1 MRGRGRSAHGDS
13 GLAPLPPPLIAGP
26 HALHPHK
33 PMPLVTPWPGPLG
46 KESLSPGC
54 SEVDR
59 GAGQALD
66 GSAAPCPAG
75 TGCSQSG
82 ARTRGGALLPG
93 TKGVLVLG
101 YPYQLSSRR
110 GPPPTPGA
118 PSSGLWGFRIYTD
131 TPALCLSPGPDGEGG
146 LVQMGWTWL
155 CPSGLGGKPAGTACP
170 LGKLKVTHPL
180 PWGPPA
186 SHYPAPHRPR
196 CTRAHA
202 PTPEVLG
209 LRVASPVV
217 GPGRPSCPRLCRE
230 AFVGRREGLASSE
243 LPIS

>member
-1 MRGRGRSAHGDS
+1 
-13 GLAPLPPPLIAGP
+13 
-26 HALHPHK
+26 
-33 PMPLVTPWPGPLG
+33 MPLATPWPGPLG

-101 YPYQLSSRR
+101 YPYQLSSRL
-110 GPPPTPGA
+110 GPPSTPGA
-118 PSSGLWGFRIYTD
+118 LSSGMWGFRMYTD
-131 TPALCLSPGPDGEGG
+131 TPALCLSPGPAGEGG

-186 SHYPAPHRPR
+186 SHDPAPHCPR
-196 CTRAHA
+196 CTRGPWPRGRHPQWTGRGGPPARDCAESLLWEGGRGWHQVNYRLA
-202 PTPEVLG
+202 EVQ
-209 LRVASPVV
+209 AQ
-217 GPGRPSCPRLCRE
+217 
-230 AFVGRREGLASSE
+230 RRES
-243 LPIS
+243 